1 MIILRFTRVAVI
13 RSPPLKDCLQNS
25 YSPDAEY
32 LAAVVEESAELLP
45 CLYKDRK
52 DACEEGC
59 SLPFFFLFT
68 QISFCLYQ
76 HTLAVCLILCTF
88 PLLALPPSH
97 KVTKFSE
104 SQRKL
109 FPICPSQTTPKSWR
123 LVYPPVSC
131 QSTEAIFRSFGKS
144 SAPSSSLQ
152 LWHPALFSSI
162 YKDS

>member
-59 SLPFFFLFT
+59 SLPFFF
-68 QISFCLYQ
+68 SFYTDQFLPLSAHTGCLS
-76 HTLAVCLILCTF
+76 HSLHFPSSCPSTF
-88 PLLALPPSH
+88 P
-97 KVTKFSE
+97 
-104 SQRKL
+104 
-109 FPICPSQTTPKSWR
+109 
-123 LVYPPVSC
+123 
-131 QSTEAIFRSFGKS
+131 QSYQV
-144 SAPSSSLQ
+144 L
-152 LWHPALFSSI
+152 
-162 YKDS
+162 